1 SFASFTM
8 GASYP
13 LWSLMGAVVGS
24 IAPGASRGRW
34 MSVAQ
39 TVSLLAAFFAPY
51 LGGLLYDSSPYNPF
65 IVAIAII
72 SILSV
77 LALTKPLKEER

>member
-1 SFASFTM
+1 
-8 GASYP
+8 
-13 LWSLMGAVVGS
+13 MGAVVGS

-39 TVSLLAAFFAPY
+39 TISLLAAFFAPY

-65 IVAIAII
+65 IIAIVI
-72 SILSV
+72 TPMLSV